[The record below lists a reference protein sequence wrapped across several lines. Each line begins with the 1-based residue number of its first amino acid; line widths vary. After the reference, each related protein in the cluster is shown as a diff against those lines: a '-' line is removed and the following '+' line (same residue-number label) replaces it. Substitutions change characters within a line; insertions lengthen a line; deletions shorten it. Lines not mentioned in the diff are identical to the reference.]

1 MTIDELCSRHRRI
14 AFDANVFIYLF
25 EGSGALSRAAAA
37 VLDAISNGRATGLAA
52 TITLSEVV
60 VGPVRAGDETMAERY
75 LDAIRSIEHLHVV
88 PATVEIAADAGIVRG
103 RRGLTL
109 ADALHVATARAAGA
123 SVLVTNDRRIRP
135 VPQLD
140 VVQLADLVA

>member
-1 MTIDELCSRHRRI
+1 MTIDELCTSHRRI

-25 EGSGALSRAAAA
+25 EGSGALALTAAS
-37 VLDAISNGRATGLAA
+37 VLDAISSGRSTGIAA
-52 TITLSEVV
+52 TVALLELI

-88 PATVEIAADAGIVRG
+88 PATAEIAADAGVVRG
-103 RRGLTL
+103 RTGLTL

-135 VPQLD
+135 MPQLD
-140 VVQLADLVA
+140 VVRLSDLVA